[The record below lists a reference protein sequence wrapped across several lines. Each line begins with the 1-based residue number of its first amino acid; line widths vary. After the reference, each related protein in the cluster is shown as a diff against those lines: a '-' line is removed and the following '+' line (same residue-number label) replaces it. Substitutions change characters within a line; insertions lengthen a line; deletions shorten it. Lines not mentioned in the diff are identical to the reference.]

1 MSKKVILATG
11 GYDHTV
17 RFWEAASGVCFRTI
31 QFPESHINR
40 LVFSPD
46 KVFLAVAANPRIVVF
61 DALNNVASPV
71 IGLEGHRGNV
81 VSVGYEAF
89 GSWLYSGSEDGTICT
104 WDPRSGKR
112 SHVFCNRA
120 GVTAVCLH
128 PSQRELISAD
138 CQGTVRTWDL
148 IANRLNR
155 ELKPQDDVPISTMAL
170 AADGS
175 LLSICNHEGACY
187 VWRVCQAG
195 TGTGEADAEFYE
207 LERLRDASPIP
218 LTRSDSDLT
227 EMQHWNRS
235 PSRQRVVQRP
245 GTPATE
251 PVDFQPSTTWSA
263 HTRYVLQS
271 SFSPNGKMLAMAL
284 DSGFIRLWGVQRS
297 VGATWQQTQVLGR
310 HQKWAWDLV
319 FSDNSEFLFSCS
331 SDRRACLWDLSSG
344 SVIRTYE
351 GHKLA
356 VTALA
361 VSVTTL

>member
-1 MSKKVILATG
+1 MSKKVLLATG

-17 RFWEAASGVCFRTI
+17 RFWEAASGICFRTV

-40 LVFSPD
+40 MVFSPD
-46 KVFLAVAANPRIVVF
+46 KLFLAVAANPRIVIF
-61 DALNNVASPV
+61 DAVNNISSPV
-71 IGLEGHRGNV
+71 LAFDGHRSNV

-112 SHVFCNRA
+112 SHVFYNRV
-120 GVTAVCLH
+120 GVTGVVLH
-128 PSQRELISAD
+128 PYQRELISAD
-138 CQGTVRTWDL
+138 SRGTVRTWDL

-155 ELKPQDDVPISTMAL
+155 ELKPQDDVPINTMSMTP
-170 AADGS
+170 DGS
-175 LLSICNHEGACY
+175 LLAVCNHEGTCY
-187 VWRVCQAG
+187 VWEVTRPCSPFD
-195 TGTGEADAEFYE
+195 ADDEYAD
-207 LERLRDASPIP
+207 LERSRDTSPIP

-227 EMQHWNRS
+227 DLQNWAKSPDRIRRAE
-235 PSRQRVVQRP
+235 PSRVAP
-245 GTPATE
+245 GN
-251 PVDFQPSTTWSA
+251 PVDFCPLTTWKA
-263 HTRYVLQS
+263 HSRYVLQS
-271 SFSPNGKMLAMAL
+271 MFSPNGKMLAMAL
-284 DSGFIRLWGVQRS
+284 DSGFIRLWNVQRQ
-297 VGATWQQTQVLGR
+297 VGETWMQERMLGR
-310 HQKWAWDLV
+310 HQKWVWDLV

-356 VTALA
+356 VTAIA